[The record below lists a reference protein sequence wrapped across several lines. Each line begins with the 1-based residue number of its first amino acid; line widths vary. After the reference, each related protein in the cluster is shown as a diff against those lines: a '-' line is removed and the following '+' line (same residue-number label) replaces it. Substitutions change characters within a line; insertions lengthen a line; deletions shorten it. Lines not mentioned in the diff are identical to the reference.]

1 MKEVRDKMKE
11 ARGKRQEARGKL
23 FLHLTSCFLFLAS
36 LFLFLAGCS
45 TTPSMQG
52 QEALSSPL
60 LWPPPP
66 EPARII
72 YEGAIERPDDVGA
85 KKGIFRRAVELLL
98 GKTADRIVKPYG
110 IAIDSNERLI
120 VVDTAFRR
128 LHIFDRNTGKYTWI
142 DEFKKGEFISPIG
155 VAVDSQDNI
164 YVSESELSKVLVFSK
179 KGKFL
184 FEINDSLHR
193 PTGIAINN
201 KEGLLY
207 VVNTGGHNVSVYD
220 MTGKYSYTFGQRG
233 REKGRFNYPTD
244 IHIDKQGFVYVTDSM
259 NFRIQ
264 IFDKNGK
271 FLSTFGR
278 HGDGSGSFS
287 RPKGV
292 SMDSDGHIYVVDALF
307 DAVQIFDG
315 EGHFLLGFG
324 SSGQGKGGFWLPSG
338 IFVDSKDRIYVADSF
353 NRRIQIFKYLKE
365 ENKLSKETK

>member
-1 MKEVRDKMKE
+1 MFMYATK
-11 ARGKRQEARGKL
+11 KL
-23 FLHLTSCFLFLAS
+23 KLIKIGMVIMAS
-36 LFLFLAGCS
+36 ICLLAGCS
-45 TTPSMQG
+45 TTPSIQG

-72 YEGAIERPDDVGA
+72 YEGAIERPDDMGV

-120 VVDTAFRR
+120 VVDR
-128 LHIFDRNTGKYTWI
+128 
-142 DEFKKGEFISPIG
+142 
-155 VAVDSQDNI
+155 QDNI
-164 YVSESELSKVLVFSK
+164 YVSESELNKVLVFSK

-184 FEINDSLHR
+184 FEINYSLHR

-207 VVNTGGHNVSVYD
+207 VVSTGGHNVNVYD
-220 MTGKYSYTFGQRG
+220 LTGKYSYTFGQRG

-244 IHIDKQGFVYVTDSM
+244 IHIDKQGFVYITDSM

-271 FLSTFGR
+271 FLSTFGH

-292 SMDSDGHIYVVDALF
+292 SVDSDGHIYVVDALF

-315 EGHFLLGFG
+315 EGRFLLRFG
-324 SSGQGKGGFWLPSG
+324 SSGQGKGSFWLPSG
-338 IFVDSKDRIYVADSF
+338 I
-353 NRRIQIFKYLKE
+353 
-365 ENKLSKETK
+365 